1 MEKTSKNKWQVRLAA
16 LSIFILG
23 LIAGALALNL
33 YHTRFSPSVERPWG
47 GRPPF
52 TRLAE
57 LTQQLDLTAEQS
69 AEVEKILSE
78 ARTRLM
84 EIRKESEPKFSEIRR
99 QTEERLQ
106 QTLSTEQWQKFQQIK
121 TEMRGR
127 RGERGRGRRRP
138 DADR

>member
-1 MEKTSKNKWQVRLAA
+1 MEKTNKNKWQVRLAA

-23 LIAGALALNL
+23 FIAGALALNL
-33 YHTRFSPSVERPWG
+33 YDARFSPSDGRPRG

-52 TRLAE
+52 SRLAE
-57 LTQQLDLTAEQS
+57 LTQQLDLTPEQN
-69 AEVEKILSE
+69 AEVEKILGE

-106 QTLSTEQWQKFQQIK
+106 QALTSEQWQKFQQIK
-121 TEMRGR
+121 TEMSGR
-127 RGERGRGRRRP
+127 RGEHRRGRRKP